1 MSVHSRGTVSSN
13 SPRRSPGH
21 SPSAAEFPERPAPTL
36 GRDSRALLTELGVD
50 HGKIEELAKRDAMN
64 AELVA
69 AALANA

>member
-1 MSVHSRGTVSSN
+1 VSSN
-13 SPRRSPGH
+13 STRRSPGH

-36 GRDSRALLTELGVD
+36 GKDSRALGVD
-50 HGKIEELAKRDAMN
+50 HGKIEELAKRDATN